1 MDKLAKIFTKTF
13 VAVLVIKII
22 DVVKNLLVA
31 SYLGV
36 SDNADIISAVMG
48 IPDGLIIL
56 IGIDS
61 LRGVVN
67 SEYSSL
73 DILNNREIAG
83 KSFNNL
89 YKIIFLIALIL
100 TLIITFNKNEVISL
114 LLPGF
119 EGLKKTK
126 AESIALII
134 FPAIFFKSLLT
145 LYQPLYNSLRKFI
158 FPVLAQ
164 AIVSLAIILSIFF
177 PVYNS
182 DLIYN
187 LSFGFTIGNIV
198 IFFVMATGLQSLGI
212 KHTFVK
218 FKFDDITKKILINCS
233 SISVLVFI
241 NQIYLYSRNYFASH
255 YGEGSISSLSYASTI
270 SSAITSMVFGAVF
283 SILLTD
289 LSSSYSAEKKTETK
303 VLYTNTF
310 LSLFFIF
317 CPLVIFL
324 IIYGKEVL
332 SILYLRG
339 NMTGSDV
346 NKILTP
352 FYWEALAILP
362 WIAFIVPTS
371 LFLATKKFKLLTFIG
386 STVYLMGIL
395 LNYLFTDTFGYY
407 GISIATFFTYG
418 IYGTLLPF
426 YATKFLGK
434 FDNLI
439 KDLFLIMFAS
449 LICFLISFL
458 FKSFI
463 LIESLQNKGVFF
475 LILSL
480 IISFIIIALIY
491 WTVTSILKVNY
502 MSKLV
507 RLYKRN
513 E

>member
-13 VAVLVIKII
+13 VAVLVVKII
-22 DVVKNLLVA
+22 DVIKNLLVA

-36 SDNADIISAVMG
+36 SDNADIFSAVIG

-73 DILNNREIAG
+73 NILNNKEIIE

-89 YKIIFLIALIL
+89 YKIVFLIALIF
-100 TLIITFNKNEVISL
+100 TFIITFYKNEVIGI

-119 EGLKKTK
+119 EGLKKSK
-126 AESIALII
+126 AENIALII
-134 FPAIFFKSLLT
+134 FPVIIFKSLLT

-187 LSFGFTIGNIV
+187 LSFGLTIGNII
-198 IFFVMATGLQSLGI
+198 IFFVMAAGINSLGI
-212 KHTFVK
+212 KFTFSE
-218 FKFDDITKKILINCS
+218 FKLDDITKKILINCA

-241 NQIYLYSRNYFASH
+241 NQIYLYSRNLFASN
-255 YGEGSISSLSYASTI
+255 YGEGSISSLAYAATI
-270 SSAITSMVFGAVF
+270 SSAISSMVFGAVF
-283 SILLTD
+283 SILLND
-289 LSSSYSAEKKTETK
+289 LSSNYSKEKMNETK
-303 VLYTNTF
+303 TSYINTY

-324 IIYGKEVL
+324 IINGKEVL
-332 SILYLRG
+332 SVLYLRG
-339 NMTGSDV
+339 NMTGEDV
-346 NKILTP
+346 SKILTP

-371 LFLATKKFKLLTFIG
+371 LFLATKKFKLLTVLG
-386 STVYLMGIL
+386 SVVYLIGIL
-395 LNYLFTDTFGYY
+395 LNYLFSNAFGYY
-407 GISIATFFTYG
+407 GISIATFFTYS
-418 IYGTLLPF
+418 IYGIMLAF
-426 YATKFLGK
+426 FATKFLGK

-439 KDLFLIMFAS
+439 KDLFLLIVTSA
-449 LICFLISFL
+449 ICFLISYL
-458 FKSFI
+458 FKSFF
-463 LIESLQNKGVFF
+463 LTEMLQNKGIFNM
-475 LILSL
+475 IISL
-480 IISFIIIALIY
+480 IISFFIIALIY
-491 WTVTSILKVNY
+491 WVVSGILKVNY
-502 MSKLV
+502 LNKLV